1 MDDITE
7 ARNTL
12 IRLDAGLPS
21 GGDDPSADDSDVVL
35 HPHHHVAKAATSVL
49 RKIALFLLIAGGTL
63 AILWRTDLR
72 QPGALGGTASGV
84 VTGVMFGAVVLAAAI
99 AVVAYVVD
107 LLFLIDWN
115 ARVVPARLDEG
126 E

>member
-7 ARNTL
+7 ARITL
-12 IRLDAGLPS
+12 TQLEAGLPFT
-21 GGDDPSADDSDVVL
+21 GDDPSADESDVVL

-49 RKIALFLLIAGGTL
+49 RKVALFLLLGGATL

-72 QPGALGGTASGV
+72 QPGGNASGV
-84 VTGVMFGAVVLAAAI
+84 VTVVMLGTLVLAVAI
-99 AVVAYVVD
+99 AVAAYVVD
-107 LLFLIDWN
+107 LLFQIDWN
-115 ARVVPARLDEG
+115 ARVVPARVDQG